1 MAGRNSIGVGVGVT
15 IFISLALTVGLLVAF
30 AIYFTKYK
38 DTSQALT
45 TLQQSVNSFVSPA
58 EQGTDST
65 RRLIGEA
72 QKARLS
78 VFAYLQNAQG
88 ETMSRITGS
97 KLDDLKTMEEKLAP
111 LAGQGKTLMSVL
123 AEKNAE
129 IGSLKQQAAQ
139 AEEARNTAL
148 SSLSAEVNRVKKI
161 EEAHQ
166 ATVAALNA
174 EVKQYK
180 DEVERYRSGIDVHRG
195 QLDQRLDQAR
205 TEFATVESKLKEQ
218 IDALTKENLILKN
231 QAQAFRDAGKAVTLR
246 PGDEYALVDGNIVGV
261 DGANRR
267 CSISLGAKNKVR
279 VGMTFTVYGS
289 AAAIRPDAEGNYPSG
304 KATIEITRV
313 DAESSEC
320 RILSEARGNPIVQGD
335 VIANALY
342 DPNKVY
348 RFVVYGNFDVNR
360 DGVATALE
368 RTDLAAL
375 IEEWGGVV
383 TDELTGNVDFLVLGE
398 PSALPPPPSQ
408 DAPQEVFQEYIRQRK
423 AIERYDQLF
432 AEARSTSIPVL
443 NENRLYTLIG
453 KTPASTRR

>member
-38 DTSQALT
+38 DSNQEL
-45 TLQQSVNSFVSPA
+45 LKMRQDVGSFVSPA
-58 EQGTDST
+58 EQNTDTT
-65 RRLIGEA
+65 RALISEA
-72 QKARLS
+72 QKSRKS
-78 VFAYLQNAQG
+78 VFGLLQDNQG
-88 ETMSRITGS
+88 ELMSRVTGS
-97 KLDDLKTMEEKLAP
+97 KIDSLKIMDEKLAP
-111 LAGQGKTLMSVL
+111 FAVQGKTLMSVL

-129 IGSLKQQAAQ
+129 ISSLKQQAAQ
-139 AEEARNTAL
+139 AEEARTTAL
-148 SSLSAEVNRVKKI
+148 ANLSAEVNRVKKI
-161 EEAHQ
+161 DDAHQ

-180 DEVERYRSGIDVHRG
+180 DEVDRYRGGIDVHRG
-195 QLDQRLDQAR
+195 QLDQRLEQAR
-205 TEFATVESKLKEQ
+205 TEYATVESKLKEQ
-218 IDALTKENLILKN
+218 IDALTKENLILKD
-231 QAQAFRDAGKAVTLR
+231 QARAFRDAGKAVTLK

-279 VGMTFTVYGS
+279 VGMSFTVYGS
-289 AAAIRPDAEGNYPSG
+289 AAALRPDAEGNYPTG

-320 RILSEARGNPIVQGD
+320 RILSEARGNPIVQSD

-348 RFVVYGNFDVNR
+348 KFVVYGNFDVNR

-375 IEEWGGVV
+375 IEEWNGKVV
-383 TDELTGNVDFLVLGE
+383 DELAGDVDFVVLGE
-398 PSALPPPPSQ
+398 PSALPPPPAQ

-423 AIERYDQLF
+423 AIEKYDQLYN
-432 AEARSTSIPVL
+432 EARSTNIPVL

-453 KTPASTRR
+453 KTPAAPRR